1 MEPHPQ
7 SALRAQLTDL
17 IELERPPWTQLIPR
31 GRKETVDYIGT
42 DVKQCLK
49 DADPSTT
56 TMRRP
61 SSGGIEWE
69 TASAGCAT
77 LISLASVVR
86 VRD

>member
-49 DADPSTT
+49 DAGS
-56 TMRRP
+56 RRQLRC
-61 SSGGIEWE
+61 GDRR
-69 TASAGCAT
+69 
-77 LISLASVVR
+77 VVG
-86 VRD
+86 